1 MKKISYNPFEQI
13 LKGLLIVSWLIGFIF
28 FFSAKLLLANDGSI
42 QMVFSS
48 GRAVIIDDKYDI
60 ARKRAL
66 EDALYLAS
74 IQGGAK
80 VDGFSSIDSKTH
92 LKENLVVRPTSEI
105 IDFKIIDE
113 QIDDTHIT
121 IKIQAA
127 LLHNKSNISCSNDR
141 ISNISFLQPHFV
153 ISSKAPAWTQKL
165 PYFISSILF
174 SNLNTFNE
182 LNILDKTKF
191 FINPKNL
198 KSISSKLNYENLTEE
213 SLIIKN
219 GEYSVIPF
227 ISISSGR
234 SRLHRFS
241 RELIFNITMS
251 LYAGPEY
258 RPVDSF
264 KYNFSLNLGNETG
277 YSKIDS
283 FYNITED
290 KIMEYLNLS
299 LSKFHF
305 RILDEIKCQPLETK
319 AIYSNQQLIAN
330 LGTNQGLRKGK
341 IGLISQS
348 NPDNSMNDWSVVSV
362 LSSEPDYS
370 ILETLNP
377 NTNLTNLNGKIIRF
391 LE

>member
-1 MKKISYNPFEQI
+1 MKKISYNPFSKI
-13 LKGLLIVSWLIGFIF
+13 LKSLLIISWLTGVIF
-28 FFSAKLLLANDGSI
+28 FFSARLLLSNEGTI

-48 GRAVIIDDKYDI
+48 GRAVIVDGKYDI
-60 ARKRAL
+60 AKKRAL

-113 QIDDTHIT
+113 KIDETHIT

-127 LLHNKSNISCSNDR
+127 MLHNKSNISCSNKR

-153 ISSKAPAWTQKL
+153 ISNKAPAWSQKL

-182 LNILDKTKF
+182 LNILDKTKYY
-191 FINPKNL
+191 INPKNL
-198 KSISSKLNYENLTEE
+198 NSISSDLDYENLTEK
-213 SLIIKN
+213 SLTIKN

-227 ISISSGR
+227 ISITSSR

-241 RELIFNITMS
+241 RELIFNITMN
-251 LYAGPEY
+251 LYTGPEY
-258 RPVDSF
+258 KPVDSF

-277 YSKIDS
+277 YNTIDS
-283 FYNITED
+283 FYNVTED

-299 LSKFHF
+299 LSKFHH
-305 RILDEIKCQPLETK
+305 RILDEIKCQPLEAK

-341 IGLISQS
+341 IGLISLN

-362 LSSEPDYS
+362 LSSNPDYS